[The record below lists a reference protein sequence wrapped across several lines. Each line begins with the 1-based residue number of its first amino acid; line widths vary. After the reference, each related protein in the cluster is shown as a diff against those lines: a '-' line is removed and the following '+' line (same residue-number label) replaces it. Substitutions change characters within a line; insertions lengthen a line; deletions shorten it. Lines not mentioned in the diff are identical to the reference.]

1 MLILIV
7 SSILVSSVLS
17 TEQEQR
23 LQQQFVSCHQLGQI
37 QVNGQCLSLAAP
49 GTPCTKKGRGANLQV
64 QYFDLITTFTWDN
77 YHCRILDNVS
87 TNRLA
92 STNVALALRP
102 MRIEIFNLF
111 NNNYCIV
118 PSTTCGR
125 TQTMVNGQCVTYS
138 TVGNQC
144 AGDGQCVAGAYLL
157 WPECLWQVCRCVP
170 LKGLAV
176 VPVFETSKAGPSREC
191 DIAPGWKDEMISDWQ
206 RRKSRTNGEKKDG
219 MQMKRERRDGYG
231 MTRRPI
237 DESREGRNKMDRNDC
252 LRVGSLN
259 VGSLNGRSY
268 EVVDMMK
275 RRRIDVLCVQETNW
289 VGQESRRIDGYQ
301 IVYVGLNNLRNG
313 VAIFIAPKY
322 TGIIVEVIRPEV
334 SQQCQGGGECSNSN
348 FSDKRCSGSPNCPP
362 GQMIV
367 NGQCMAI
374 TQPGSFCQTSQQ
386 CANNGQCING
396 VCQVG
401 NNGSNGQCKAYQVSV
416 SGQCLDTVSIGQQ
429 CTVQQQCI
437 NNANCVSNR
446 CQCNAGL
453 TFNGQ
458 ACLSAGIFPTC
469 SGLTV
474 SSNGQCLQLV
484 SMRQSC
490 SATTQCMGFSVCLSS
505 VCACPYAYTEI
516 SGVCRKSSSLN
527 NNCPSGQVMSP
538 NGGCLNMVGFG
549 GSCQISQQCPS
560 GATCSQGI
568 CTTGSSPGWLKCND
582 PNKEVVMENG
592 QPMRCQSHPGQC
604 AGNSQC
610 DYSSDNY
617 VCCRPRSSTEPTSG
631 ICPYGQSAEVLS
643 DGNIKN
649 CLQQSCSSGRTCQ
662 YSPVINGYA
671 FLSAENE
678 QRPQRQVATCQ
689 LGQIIIEVHVNGH
702 CLPLAAPGTPCTV
715 INNYCIVPST
725 SCSRTQIRV
734 VNGRPESVKVCK
746 CPSNLY
752 QMNGYCIPNPNP
764 EPQCYFSQ
772 VSVNGKCYPLVQP
785 GNPCEKSVNDA
796 WILYSREAP
805 VKLLNNVPIT
815 SNVSTESVRMEIVQT
830 KDSASRIKCTVSK
843 TQCAVKQQCIDNA
856 NCVSNRCQCNAGLTF
871 NGQACLSSGIFPM
884 CSGLTVWSNGQCL
897 QLVPIRQFCITTAQC
912 MGFSVCLSSVCAC
925 PYAYTE
931 VNGVCRK
938 SVSDTIASSDYYQVK
953 INFGESSLNNKCPPG
968 QEEFYGGCVLT
979 KLELGGPCQY
989 KDQCRPHAASCT
1001 QGICTRVSSEGITCY
1016 DPNEEVVM
1024 GYDGQPKRCFSYP
1037 LECPLNSHC
1046 VTYQDKYV
1054 CCRQRSSSRDWTDSC
1069 APGHSAEVLPDGNLK
1084 NCPQQSCSVGRS
1096 CVHSPIVNALVCC

>member
-1 MLILIV
+1 MEPATV
-7 SSILVSSVLS
+7 SFI
-17 TEQEQR
+17 
-23 LQQQFVSCHQLGQI
+23 
-37 QVNGQCLSLAAP
+37 
-49 GTPCTKKGRGANLQV
+49 RGSHA
-64 QYFDLITTFTWDN
+64 
-77 YHCRILDNVS
+77 R
-87 TNRLA
+87 
-92 STNVALALRP
+92 
-102 MRIEIFNLF
+102 
-111 NNNYCIV
+111 
-118 PSTTCGR
+118 
-125 TQTMVNGQCVTYS
+125 
-138 TVGNQC
+138 
-144 AGDGQCVAGAYLL
+144 
-157 WPECLWQVCRCVP
+157 
-170 LKGLAV
+170 
-176 VPVFETSKAGPSREC
+176 
-191 DIAPGWKDEMISDWQ
+191 
-206 RRKSRTNGEKKDG
+206 
-219 MQMKRERRDGYG
+219 
-231 MTRRPI
+231 
-237 DESREGRNKMDRNDC
+237 
-252 LRVGSLN
+252 
-259 VGSLNGRSY
+259 
-268 EVVDMMK
+268 
-275 RRRIDVLCVQETNW
+275 
-289 VGQESRRIDGYQ
+289 
-301 IVYVGLNNLRNG
+301 
-313 VAIFIAPKY
+313 
-322 TGIIVEVIRPEV
+322 
-334 SQQCQGGGECSNSN
+334 
-348 FSDKRCSGSPNCPP
+348 SPNNAKEEENAPT
-362 GQMIV
+362 MIV

-469 SGLTV
+469 SGLT
-474 SSNGQCLQLV
+474 
-484 SMRQSC
+484 
-490 SATTQCMGFSVCLSS
+490 QCMGFSVCLSS

-516 SGVCRKSSSLN
+516 SGSSLN

-617 VCCRPRSSTEPTSG
+617 VCCRPRSSTEPTS
-631 ICPYGQSAEVLS
+631 V
-643 DGNIKN
+643 
-649 CLQQSCSSGRTCQ
+649 
-662 YSPVINGYA
+662 
-671 FLSAENE
+671 LSAENE

-689 LGQIIIEVHVNGH
+689 LGQTMVNGQ
-702 CLPLAAPGTPCTV
+702 CVTYTTV
-715 INNYCIVPST
+715 GNQCVGDGQCVGDAIC
-725 SCSRTQIRV
+725 IRV

-785 GNPCEKSVNDA
+785 GNPCEVSQQCMGGQCNNVNFSEKRCSDNCPSGQKSVNGRCMD
-796 WILYSREAP
+796 
-805 VKLLNNVPIT
+805 
-815 SNVSTESVRMEIVQT
+815 IVQPGGACQVL
-830 KDSASRIKCTVSK
+830 KVYCLQNTVRRQ
-843 TQCAVKQQCIDNA
+843 TTMHC
-856 NCVSNRCQCNAGLTF
+856 
-871 NGQACLSSGIFPM
+871 
-884 CSGLTVWSNGQCL
+884 WSNGQCL
-897 QLVPIRQFCITTAQC
+897 QLVPIRQFCITTA
-912 MGFSVCLSSVCAC
+912 
-925 PYAYTE
+925 
-931 VNGVCRK
+931 
-938 SVSDTIASSDYYQVK
+938 
-953 INFGESSLNNKCPPG
+953 SSLNNKCPPG

-1016 DPNEEVVM
+1016 DPNEEV
-1024 GYDGQPKRCFSYP
+1024 
-1037 LECPLNSHC
+1037 
-1046 VTYQDKYV
+1046 TYQDKYV

-1096 CVHSPIVNALVCC
+1096 CVHSPIVNALCSI